1 MFKKNNHNF
10 SLIKNNKELDQF
22 IAKIKNKKKFFF
34 DTEFERRSTYQ
45 AIISIVVIF
54 DGKNIGIIDCLEKN
68 INFKKIF
75 KFLNKKNITL
85 VIHSCRQDLE
95 IFLSAVK
102 KILFTVFDTQIAA
115 LFNGYDDRPSYKKLV
130 QDFCK
135 ISLDKSLQK
144 EDWLKRPI
152 NNERINYLIN
162 DVYYL
167 KIIFNKLNNKLIKKT
182 KLNLFNKLI
191 KKEIFK
197 ISYENYPVI
206 FKKKLG
212 NDILNNNKFIKIISF
227 RNKIAKK
234 INLPKNWIF
243 SDKEIIR
250 NIKNE
255 KILIISKNLK
265 KTEIK
270 NLTKLITN
278 FKKNFNKVSWY

>member
-22 IAKIKNKKKFFF
+22 LAKIKNKKKFFF

-75 KFLNKKNITL
+75 KFLNKKKITL

-95 IFLSAVK
+95 IFLSVVK

-115 LFNGYDDRPSYKKLV
+115 LFNSYDDRPSYKKLV

-135 ISLDKSLQK
+135 ITLDKSLQSGG
-144 EDWLKRPI
+144 WLKRPI
-152 NNERINYLIN
+152 SNERINYLIN

-167 KIIFNKLNNKLIKKT
+167 KIIFNKLNNKLIKKD
-182 KLNLFNKLI
+182 KLKLFNKLI
-191 KKEIFK
+191 KEEIFK
-197 ISYENYPVI
+197 ISHEDYPTI

-212 NDILNNNKFIKIISF
+212 NDILNNNSFIKIINF

-234 INLPKNWIF
+234 INLPKNWVF
-243 SDKEIIR
+243 SDKEIIK
-250 NIKNE
+250 NIKNTE
-255 KILIISKNLK
+255 FSIISKNLK
-265 KTEIK
+265 NIEVKKI
-270 NLTKLITN
+270 TKLIKN
-278 FKKNFNKVSWY
+278 FKKTFNKVS

>member
-10 SLIKNNKELDQF
+10 SFIKNNKELDQF

-34 DTEFERRSTYQ
+34 DTEFERRSTYK
-45 AIISIVVIF
+45 AIISVIVIF

-75 KFLNKKNITL
+75 KLLNKKNITL

-95 IFLSAVK
+95 IFLSLVK
-102 KILFTVFDTQIAA
+102 KILFSVFDTQMAA
-115 LFNGYDDRPSYKKLV
+115 LLNGYHEAPSYKKLV

-167 KIIFNKLNNKLIKKT
+167 KIIFNKLNNKLVRKNKV
-182 KLNLFNKLI
+182 KLFNKLI

-197 ISYENYPVI
+197 ISHEDYPII

-212 NDILNNNKFIKIISF
+212 DKILKNKKFIKIINF

-234 INLPKNWIF
+234 INLPKNWVF
-243 SDKEIIR
+243 SDKEIIS

-255 KILIISKNLK
+255 GNFINSKNLNNI
-265 KTEIK
+265 EIK

-278 FKKNFNKVSWY
+278 FKKTFNKVN

>member
-10 SLIKNNKELDQF
+10 SFIKNNKELDQF
-22 IAKIKNKKKFFF
+22 ITKIKNKKKFFF
-34 DTEFERRSTYQ
+34 DTEFERRSTYK
-45 AIISIVVIF
+45 AIISVIVIF
-54 DGKNIGIIDCLEKN
+54 DGENIGIIDCLEKN

-75 KFLNKKNITL
+75 KLLNKKNITL

-95 IFLSAVK
+95 IFLSIVK
-102 KILFTVFDTQIAA
+102 KILFNVFDTQMAA
-115 LFNGYDDRPSYKKLV
+115 LLNGYHEAPSYKKLV

-167 KIIFNKLNNKLIKKT
+167 KIIFNKLNNKLVRKNKV
-182 KLNLFNKLI
+182 KLFNKLI

-197 ISYENYPVI
+197 ISHEDYPII

-212 NDILNNNKFIKIISF
+212 NNILKNKKFIKIINF
-227 RNKIAKK
+227 RNKIAEK
-234 INLPKNWIF
+234 INLPKNWVF
-243 SDKEIIR
+243 SDKEIIS

-255 KILIISKNLK
+255 GNFINSKNLNNI
-265 KTEIK
+265 EIK

-278 FKKNFNKVSWY
+278 FKKTFNNVS

>member
-10 SLIKNNKELDQF
+10 SFIKNNKELDQF
-22 IAKIKNKKKFFF
+22 ITKIKNKKKFFF

-95 IFLSAVK
+95 IFLSVVK

-115 LFNGYDDRPSYKKLV
+115 LFNSYDDRPSYKKLV

-135 ISLDKSLQK
+135 ITLDKSLQSGG
-144 EDWLKRPI
+144 WLKRPI
-152 NNERINYLIN
+152 SNERINYLIN

-167 KIIFNKLNNKLIKKT
+167 KIIFNKLNNKLIKKD
-182 KLNLFNKLI
+182 KLKLFNKLI
-191 KKEIFK
+191 KEEIFK
-197 ISYENYPVI
+197 ISHEDYPAI

-212 NDILNNNKFIKIISF
+212 NNILNNNSFIKIINF

-234 INLPKNWIF
+234 INLPKNWVF
-243 SDKEIIR
+243 SDKEIIK
-250 NIKNE
+250 NIKNTE
-255 KILIISKNLK
+255 FSIISKNLK
-265 KTEIK
+265 NIEVKKI
-270 NLTKLITN
+270 TKLIKN
-278 FKKNFNKVSWY
+278 FKKTFNKVS

>member
-10 SLIKNNKELDQF
+10 SFIKNNKELDQF

-34 DTEFERRSTYQ
+34 DTEFERRSTYK

-68 INFKKIF
+68 IEFKKIF

-95 IFLSAVK
+95 IFLSVVK

-115 LFNGYDDRPSYKKLV
+115 LFNGYHEAPSYKKLV
-130 QDFCK
+130 HDFCK

-144 EDWLKRPI
+144 DDWLKRPI
-152 NNERINYLIN
+152 SKERINYLIN

-167 KIIFNKLNNKLIKKT
+167 KIIFNKLNSKLVRKS
-182 KLNLFNKLI
+182 KLNLFNKLVE
-191 KKEIFK
+191 KEISK
-197 ISYENYPVI
+197 ISHENYPII

-212 NDILNNNKFIKIISF
+212 NNILKNKKFIKIVNL
-227 RNKIAKK
+227 RDKLARK
-234 INLPKNWIF
+234 INLPKNWVF
-243 SDKEIIR
+243 SDKQI
-250 NIKNE
+250 IKNVKDE
-255 KILIISKNLK
+255 ETSINSQNLK
-265 KTEIK
+265 NIEIE
-270 NLTKLITN
+270 NFTKLINN
-278 FKKNFNKVSWY
+278 FKKSFNKVS

>member
-22 IAKIKNKKKFFF
+22 LAKIKNKKKFFF

-45 AIISIVVIF
+45 AIISILVIF

-68 INFKKIF
+68 INYKKIF

-95 IFLSAVK
+95 IFLSVVK

-115 LFNGYDDRPSYKKLV
+115 LFNGYTEPPSYKKLV

-135 ISLDKSLQK
+135 ISLDKALQK

-152 NNERINYLIN
+152 DNERINYLIN

-167 KIIFNKLNNKLIKKT
+167 KIIFNKLNNILVKNNKLK
-182 KLNLFNKLI
+182 LFNKLI

-197 ISYENYPVI
+197 ISHEDYPII

-212 NDILNNNKFIKIISF
+212 NDILKNKKFIKIINF

-234 INLPKNWIF
+234 INLPKNWVF
-243 SDKEIIR
+243 SDKEIIK
-250 NIKNE
+250 NIKNAE
-255 KILIISKNLK
+255 FAIISKNLK
-265 KTEIK
+265 NTEIK
-270 NLTKLITN
+270 KLTKLIKN
-278 FKKNFNKVSWY
+278 FKKTFNKVS

>member
-22 IAKIKNKKKFFF
+22 LAKIKNKKKIFF

-95 IFLSAVK
+95 IFLSVVK

-115 LFNGYDDRPSYKKLV
+115 LFNSYDARPSYKRLV

-135 ISLDKSLQK
+135 INLDKSLQS
-144 EDWLKRPI
+144 DGWLKRPI

-167 KIIFNKLNNKLIKKT
+167 KIIFNKLNNKLVKKN
-182 KLNLFNKLI
+182 KLKLFNKLI

-197 ISYENYPVI
+197 ISHEDYPAI

-212 NDILNNNKFIKIISF
+212 NDILNNNNFIKIINF

-234 INLPKNWIF
+234 INLPKNWVF
-243 SDKEIIR
+243 SDKEIIK
-250 NIKNE
+250 NIKNTE
-255 KILIISKNLK
+255 VSIISKNLK
-265 KTEIK
+265 NIEIK
-270 NLTKLITN
+270 KLTKLIKN
-278 FKKNFNKVSWY
+278 FKKTFIKVS

>member
-10 SLIKNNKELDQF
+10 SFIKNNKELDQF
-22 IAKIKNKKKFFF
+22 IVKIKNKKKFFF
-34 DTEFERRSTYQ
+34 DTEFERRSTYK
-45 AIISIVVIF
+45 AIISVIVIF

-75 KFLNKKNITL
+75 KLLNKKNITL

-95 IFLSAVK
+95 IFLSIVK
-102 KILFTVFDTQIAA
+102 KILFNVFDTQMAA
-115 LFNGYDDRPSYKKLV
+115 LLNGYHEAPSYKKLV

-167 KIIFNKLNNKLIKKT
+167 KIIFNKLNNKLVRKNKV
-182 KLNLFNKLI
+182 KLFNKLI

-197 ISYENYPVI
+197 ISHEDYSII

-212 NDILNNNKFIKIISF
+212 DNILKNKKFIKIINF

-234 INLPKNWIF
+234 INLPKNWVF
-243 SDKEIIR
+243 SDKEIIS

-255 KILIISKNLK
+255 GNFINSKNLNNI
-265 KTEIK
+265 EIK

-278 FKKNFNKVSWY
+278 FKKTFNNVS

>member
-10 SLIKNNKELDQF
+10 SFIKNNKELDHF
-22 IAKIKNKKKFFF
+22 ITKIKNNKKFFF
-34 DTEFERRSTYQ
+34 DTEFERRSTYK
-45 AIISIVVIF
+45 AIISVIVIF

-95 IFLSAVK
+95 IFLSLVK
-102 KILFTVFDTQIAA
+102 KILFSVFDTQMAA
-115 LFNGYDDRPSYKKLV
+115 LLNGYHEAPSYKKLV

-167 KIIFNKLNNKLIKKT
+167 KIIFNKLNNKLVRKNKV
-182 KLNLFNKLI
+182 KLFNKLI

-197 ISYENYPVI
+197 ISHEDYPII

-212 NDILNNNKFIKIISF
+212 NDILKNKKFIKIINF

-234 INLPKNWIF
+234 INLPKNWVF
-243 SDKEIIR
+243 SDKEIIS

-255 KILIISKNLK
+255 GNFINSKNLNNI
-265 KTEIK
+265 EIK

-278 FKKNFNKVSWY
+278 FKKTFNSVN

>member
-22 IAKIKNKKKFFF
+22 LAKIKNKKKFFF

-68 INFKKIF
+68 INYKKIF

-95 IFLSAVK
+95 IFLSVVK

-115 LFNGYDDRPSYKKLV
+115 LFNSYDDRPSYKRLV

-135 ISLDKSLQK
+135 INLDKSLQS
-144 EDWLKRPI
+144 DGWLKRPI

-167 KIIFNKLNNKLIKKT
+167 KIIFNKLNNKLVKKN
-182 KLNLFNKLI
+182 KLKLFNKLI

-197 ISYENYPVI
+197 ISHEDYPAI

-212 NDILNNNKFIKIISF
+212 NDILNNNNFIKIINF

-234 INLPKNWIF
+234 INLPKNWVF
-243 SDKEIIR
+243 SDKEIIK
-250 NIKNE
+250 NIKNTE
-255 KILIISKNLK
+255 FTIISKNLK
-265 KTEIK
+265 NIEIK
-270 NLTKLITN
+270 KLTKLIKN
-278 FKKNFNKVSWY
+278 FKKTFNKVS

>member
-10 SLIKNNKELDQF
+10 SFIKNNKELDQF
-22 IAKIKNKKKFFF
+22 IAKIKNNKKFFF
-34 DTEFERRSTYQ
+34 DTEFERRSTYK
-45 AIISIVVIF
+45 AIISVIIIF

-95 IFLSAVK
+95 IFLSIVK
-102 KILFTVFDTQIAA
+102 KILFSVFDTQIAA
-115 LFNGYDDRPSYKKLV
+115 LLDGYYEAPSYKKLV

-167 KIIFNKLNNKLIKKT
+167 KIIFNKLNNKLVRKNKV
-182 KLNLFNKLI
+182 KLFNKLI

-197 ISYENYPVI
+197 ISHEDYPII

-212 NDILNNNKFIKIISF
+212 NDILKNKKFIKIINF

-234 INLPKNWIF
+234 INLPKNWVF
-243 SDKEIIR
+243 SDKEIIS

-255 KILIISKNLK
+255 RNFINSKNLNNI
-265 KTEIK
+265 EIK
-270 NLTKLITN
+270 NLTKLIAN
-278 FKKNFNKVSWY
+278 FKKTFNKVN

>member
-10 SLIKNNKELDQF
+10 SFIKNNKELDQF

-34 DTEFERRSTYQ
+34 DTEFERRSTYK
-45 AIISIVVIF
+45 AIISVIVIF
-54 DGKNIGIIDCLEKN
+54 DGENIGIIDCLEKN

-75 KFLNKKNITL
+75 KLLNKKNITI

-95 IFLSAVK
+95 IFLSLVK
-102 KILFTVFDTQIAA
+102 KILFSVFDTQMAA
-115 LFNGYDDRPSYKKLV
+115 LLNGYHEAPSYKKLV

-167 KIIFNKLNNKLIKKT
+167 KIIFNKLNNKLVRKNKV
-182 KLNLFNKLI
+182 KLFNKLI

-197 ISYENYPVI
+197 ISHEDYPII

-212 NDILNNNKFIKIISF
+212 NNILKNKKFIKIINF
-227 RNKIAKK
+227 RNKIAEK
-234 INLPKNWIF
+234 INLPKNWVF
-243 SDKEIIR
+243 SDKEIIS

-255 KILIISKNLK
+255 GNFINSKNLNNI
-265 KTEIK
+265 EIK

-278 FKKNFNKVSWY
+278 FKKTFNNVS

>member
-22 IAKIKNKKKFFF
+22 LAKIKNKKKFFF

-95 IFLSAVK
+95 IFLSVVK

-115 LFNGYDDRPSYKKLV
+115 LFNSYDDRPSYKKLV

-135 ISLDKSLQK
+135 INLDKSLQSGG
-144 EDWLKRPI
+144 WLKRPI
-152 NNERINYLIN
+152 SNERINYLIN

-167 KIIFNKLNNKLIKKT
+167 KIIFNKLNNKLIKKD
-182 KLNLFNKLI
+182 KLKLFNKLI
-191 KKEIFK
+191 KEEIFK
-197 ISYENYPVI
+197 ISHEDYPAI

-212 NDILNNNKFIKIISF
+212 NDILNNNSFTKIINF

-234 INLPKNWIF
+234 INLPKNWVF
-243 SDKEIIR
+243 SDKEIIK
-250 NIKNE
+250 NIKNTE
-255 KILIISKNLK
+255 FSIISKNLK
-265 KTEIK
+265 NIEVKKI
-270 NLTKLITN
+270 TKLIKN
-278 FKKNFNKVSWY
+278 FKRTFNKVS

>member
-10 SLIKNNKELDQF
+10 SFIKNNKELDQF
-22 IAKIKNKKKFFF
+22 ITKIKNKKKFFF
-34 DTEFERRSTYQ
+34 DTEFERRSTYK
-45 AIISIVVIF
+45 AIISVIVIF
-54 DGKNIGIIDCLEKN
+54 DGENIGIIDCLEKN

-95 IFLSAVK
+95 IFLSLVK
-102 KILFTVFDTQIAA
+102 KILFSVFDTQMAA
-115 LFNGYDDRPSYKKLV
+115 LLNGYHEAPSYKKLV

-167 KIIFNKLNNKLIKKT
+167 KIIFNKLNNKLVRKNKV
-182 KLNLFNKLI
+182 KLFNKLI

-197 ISYENYPVI
+197 ISHEDYPII

-212 NDILNNNKFIKIISF
+212 NDILKNKKFIKIINF

-234 INLPKNWIF
+234 INLPKNWVF
-243 SDKEIIR
+243 SDKEIIS

-255 KILIISKNLK
+255 GNFINSKNLNNI
-265 KTEIK
+265 EIK

-278 FKKNFNKVSWY
+278 FKKTFNNVS

>member
-10 SLIKNNKELDQF
+10 SFIKNNKELDQF
-22 IAKIKNKKKFFF
+22 IAKIKNKKKIFF
-34 DTEFERRSTYQ
+34 DTEFERRSTYK
-45 AIISIVVIF
+45 AIISVIVIF

-75 KFLNKKNITL
+75 KLLNKKNITL

-95 IFLSAVK
+95 IFLSIVK
-102 KILFTVFDTQIAA
+102 KILFNVFDTQMAA
-115 LFNGYDDRPSYKKLV
+115 LLNGYHEAPSYKKLV

-167 KIIFNKLNNKLIKKT
+167 KIIFNKLNT
-182 KLNLFNKLI
+182 KLVRKSKLKLFNKLI

-197 ISYENYPVI
+197 ISHEDYPII

-212 NDILNNNKFIKIISF
+212 NNILKNKKFIKIINF

-234 INLPKNWIF
+234 INLPKNWVF
-243 SDKEIIR
+243 SDKEIIS
-250 NIKNE
+250 NIKKEGNF
-255 KILIISKNLK
+255 INSKNLNK
-265 KTEIK
+265 IEIK

-278 FKKNFNKVSWY
+278 FKKTFNNVS

>member
-10 SLIKNNKELDQF
+10 SFIKNNKELDQF

-34 DTEFERRSTYQ
+34 DTEFERRSTYK

-68 INFKKIF
+68 IEFKKIF

-95 IFLSAVK
+95 IFLSVVK

-135 ISLDKSLQK
+135 ISLDKSLQS
-144 EDWLKRPI
+144 DGWLKRPI

-167 KIIFNKLNNKLIKKT
+167 KIIFNKLNSKLVRKS
-182 KLNLFNKLI
+182 KLNLFNKLVE
-191 KKEIFK
+191 KEIFK
-197 ISYENYPVI
+197 ISHENYPII

-212 NDILNNNKFIKIISF
+212 NNILKNKKFIKIVNL
-227 RNKIAKK
+227 RDKLARK
-234 INLPKNWIF
+234 INLPKNWVF
-243 SDKEIIR
+243 SDKQI
-250 NIKNE
+250 IKNVKDE
-255 KILIISKNLK
+255 ETSINSQNLK
-265 KTEIK
+265 NIEIK
-270 NLTKLITN
+270 NFTKLINN
-278 FKKNFNKVSWY
+278 FKKSFNKVS

>member
-22 IAKIKNKKKFFF
+22 LAKIKNKKKFFF

-95 IFLSAVK
+95 IFLSVVK

-115 LFNGYDDRPSYKKLV
+115 LFNSYDDRPSYKKLV

-135 ISLDKSLQK
+135 ITLDKSLQSGG
-144 EDWLKRPI
+144 WLKRPI
-152 NNERINYLIN
+152 SNERINYLIN

-167 KIIFNKLNNKLIKKT
+167 KIIFNKLNNKLIKKD
-182 KLNLFNKLI
+182 KLKLFNKLI
-191 KKEIFK
+191 KEEIFK
-197 ISYENYPVI
+197 ISHEDYPAI

-212 NDILNNNKFIKIISF
+212 NDILNNNSFIKIINF

-234 INLPKNWIF
+234 INLPKNWVF
-243 SDKEIIR
+243 SDKEIIK
-250 NIKNE
+250 NIKNTE
-255 KILIISKNLK
+255 FSIISKNLK
-265 KTEIK
+265 NIEVKKI
-270 NLTKLITN
+270 TKLIKN
-278 FKKNFNKVSWY
+278 FKKTFNKVS